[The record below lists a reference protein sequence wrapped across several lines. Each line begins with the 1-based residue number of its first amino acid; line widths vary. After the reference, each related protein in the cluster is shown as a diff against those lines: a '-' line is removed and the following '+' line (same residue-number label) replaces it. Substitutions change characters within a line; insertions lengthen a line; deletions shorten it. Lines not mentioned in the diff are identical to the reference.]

1 MLTPGKI
8 IGQLSLYYNLHN
20 VKIGPHPR
28 SLTGG
33 KSLTLFPSPGERD
46 DVKIEAEE
54 PHDFQKNLDIP
65 LSL

>member
-28 SLTGG
+28 SLSWGEGG
-33 KSLTLFPSPGERD
+33 REDLSGGTKTLPKKF
-46 DVKIEAEE
+46 
-54 PHDFQKNLDIP
+54 
-65 LSL
+65 